1 MHVEYVNARDIRNE
15 VSGGMVIA
23 VAFVSYCISEIQ
35 NLMSTKIGVIRN
47 FVGIKSNFCKVSY
60 NDNSRIALHCNS
72 NTKAVLYEFNPQN
85 MVGKQ
90 KKNKQDSCAH

>member
-1 MHVEYVNARDIRNE
+1 MSRRREHVHVEYVNARDIRNE

-60 NDNSRIALHCNS
+60 NDNSRIALI
-72 NTKAVLYEFNPQN
+72 LIQ
-85 MVGKQ
+85 KQ
-90 KKNKQDSCAH
+90 YYMYLIHKLW

>member
-60 NDNSRIALHCNS
+60 NDNSRIALINF
-72 NTKAVLYEFNPQN
+72 NTNAVLYVFNPQN
-85 MVGKQ
+85 MVGK
-90 KKNKQDSCAH
+90 